1 MRTLAI
7 VVAATMALGATACG
21 GRTRPAFAPDSP
33 ALTGATITFFTSDDG
48 KDTNSTVTA
57 ELIRN
62 GSELGAEGRS
72 VGVDFDDNTASAPIP
87 LSVTSRF
94 TRDDVNNARLR
105 LRLTPDGR
113 DVWSFNPRLTLA
125 FSDGS
130 TQNYSWT
137 GVRLDHSSPEITL
150 SLSTARMP

>member
-1 MRTLAI
+1 MRTLA
-7 VVAATMALGATACG
+7 VLVAATMALWATACG
-21 GRTRPAFAPDSP
+21 GRTRPAFAPDHP
-33 ALTGATITFFTSDDG
+33 ALTGATITFFTGDDG

-72 VGVDFDDNTASAPIP
+72 TGIDFDDNTTSAPMS
-87 LSVTSRF
+87 LSIMSRF
-94 TRDDVNNARLR
+94 TRDDVNSARLR

-130 TQNYSWT
+130 THNYAWT
-137 GVRLDHSSPEITL
+137 GVRLNHSSPEITL
-150 SLSTARMP
+150 TLSNARVP